1 MKWEVRTMRSGTS
14 LFNWPVFKKTV
25 LRFWPVWGAY
35 SAIWLVALPL
45 QGLMMLQLEAQ
56 ARPGLTDGYMRRF
69 AQSVPEMAH
78 MAMVLA
84 LVFGVLAAMAVCS
97 HLYNARSANF
107 FGSLPVRREGL
118 FATHYLAGLAFLVVP
133 NAAIFLLTLLI
144 EAIGGTVLLPGLG
157 FWLAVACGECFFF
170 YSLAVFCGMFTGHI
184 LALPAFYG
192 IFNVLTWALCVLA
205 SAVFHRFY
213 YGFNGFGPWMQTLI
227 EWLTPVMKLGS
238 GVGGWYAD
246 GLFQTRGLD
255 SVAAYAAAALLLA
268 DGLDAEAVERAIYR
282 TGYYG
287 LDIITSNLELYAAD
301 RALYDRQ
308 DTDTA
313 RVLSSVLDHVRN
325 DYDFCI
331 IDNGPSVD
339 TVTLNVLAAA
349 DDVLIPI
356 RPDEFSFSGLLDLVE
371 QVQAV
376 QERVNPGLTLR
387 GAFFTHWQNRETF
400 AQARRSLED
409 SGICPVLQT
418 AISYNPKVPESTLE
432 EKPLCVFAPRSW
444 AAIQYKKLTAE
455 YLALTDSDKGVK
467 SE

>member
-1 MKWEVRTMRSGTS
+1 MRTLAFINLKGGTG
-14 LFNWPVFKKTV
+14 KTV
-25 LRFWPVWGAY
+25 
-35 SAIWLVALPL
+35 SAANVA
-45 QGLMMLQLEAQ
+45 
-56 ARPGLTDGYMRRF
+56 
-69 AQSVPEMAH
+69 
-78 MAMVLA
+78 
-84 LVFGVLAAMAVCS
+84 
-97 HLYNARSANF
+97 
-107 FGSLPVRREGL
+107 
-118 FATHYLAGLAFLVVP
+118 
-133 NAAIFLLTLLI
+133 
-144 EAIGGTVLLPGLG
+144 
-157 FWLAVACGECFFF
+157 
-170 YSLAVFCGMFTGHI
+170 HI
-184 LALPAFYG
+184 LATLHRKKVLLVDGDKQGNASRYFQVYG
-192 IFNVLTWALCVLA
+192 E
-205 SAVFHRFY
+205 H
-213 YGFNGFGPWMQTLI
+213 
-227 EWLTPVMKLGS
+227 
-238 GVGGWYAD
+238 D
-246 GLFQTRGLD
+246 GT
-255 SVAAYAAAALLLA
+255 AALLLA
-268 DGLDAEAVERAIYR
+268 D
-282 TGYYG
+282 G

-455 YLALTDSDKGVK
+455 YLALTDSGKGK
-467 SE
+467 EG